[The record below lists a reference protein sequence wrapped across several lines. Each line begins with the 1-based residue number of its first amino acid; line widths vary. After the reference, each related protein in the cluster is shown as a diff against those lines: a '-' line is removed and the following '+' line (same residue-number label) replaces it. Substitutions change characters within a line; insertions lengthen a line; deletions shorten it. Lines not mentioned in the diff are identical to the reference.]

1 MRRLAGPLHPLD
13 CHRMKRLTHFLIAT
27 LAALSFGAHAQE
39 ATIRKNLAER
49 LPSLPE
55 TIG

>member
-1 MRRLAGPLHPLD
+1 
-13 CHRMKRLTHFLIAT
+13 MKRFTHFLIAT

-49 LPSLPE
+49 LPSLPK
-55 TIG
+55 IDVVRPGPSRACSRCA